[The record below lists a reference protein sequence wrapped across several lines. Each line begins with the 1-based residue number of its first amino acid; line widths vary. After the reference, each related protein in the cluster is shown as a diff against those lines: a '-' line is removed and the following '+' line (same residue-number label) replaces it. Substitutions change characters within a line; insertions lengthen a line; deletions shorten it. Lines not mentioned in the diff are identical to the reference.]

1 MGSLLGSCAFINTYK
16 PETTYSS
23 IDHNK
28 RYSFGNQPK
37 IIKWNISRFAQSLL
51 PIIHQNKE
59 KSIQLAQSVIN
70 DFDDLWNKKYYGMM
84 LNKIGIKHNEKMLY
98 SLVDELLDF
107 MQRFN
112 KDYNNTFWSL
122 SQDNF
127 LKNTLMH
134 NSAFILWYKKWQKN
148 LNRLSSVKE
157 AKDLMKKN
165 NPIII
170 PRNHLVE
177 EALEEA
183 GNGNINSFQKLLHI
197 ISNPYQQQDNLDK
210 FMKPPKA
217 SFEENFQT
225 YCGT

>member
-1 MGSLLGSCAFINTYK
+1 
-16 PETTYSS
+16 
-23 IDHNK
+23 
-28 RYSFGNQPK
+28 
-37 IIKWNISRFAQSLL
+37 
-51 PIIHQNKE
+51 
-59 KSIQLAQSVIN
+59 
-70 DFDDLWNKKYYGMM
+70 M
-84 LNKIGIKHNEKMLY
+84 LNKIGIKHNDKMLY
-98 SLVDELLDF
+98 PLIDELLHF

-127 LKNTLMH
+127 LKNTLM
-134 NSAFILWYKKWQKN
+134 NDSAFILWHKKWQKN
-148 LNRLSSVKE
+148 INRLSSMKE
-157 AKDLMKKN
+157 AKDLMKKH

-197 ISNPYQQQDNLDK
+197 TSNPYQQQDNLDK
-210 FMKPPKA
+210 FMKPPKV

>member
-1 MGSLLGSCAFINTYK
+1 M
-16 PETTYSS
+16 
-23 IDHNK
+23 
-28 RYSFGNQPK
+28 
-37 IIKWNISRFAQSLL
+37 
-51 PIIHQNKE
+51 
-59 KSIQLAQSVIN
+59 N
-70 DFDDLWNKKYYGMM
+70 D
-84 LNKIGIKHNEKMLY
+84 
-98 SLVDELLDF
+98 
-107 MQRFN
+107 
-112 KDYNNTFWSL
+112 
-122 SQDNF
+122 
-127 LKNTLMH
+127 
-134 NSAFILWYKKWQKN
+134 SAFILWYKKWQKN
-148 LNRLSSVKE
+148 LNRLSSMKE

>member
-1 MGSLLGSCAFINTYK
+1 
-16 PETTYSS
+16 
-23 IDHNK
+23 
-28 RYSFGNQPK
+28 
-37 IIKWNISRFAQSLL
+37 
-51 PIIHQNKE
+51 
-59 KSIQLAQSVIN
+59 
-70 DFDDLWNKKYYGMM
+70 
-84 LNKIGIKHNEKMLY
+84 MLY
-98 SLVDELLDF
+98 PLIDELLDF

-122 SQDNF
+122 SQDNV
-127 LKNTLMH
+127 LKNTSM
-134 NSAFILWYKKWQKN
+134 NDSAFIAWQKKWKKN
-148 LNRLSSVKE
+148 LNRLSSMKE
-157 AKDLMKKN
+157 AEDLMKKN

>member
-1 MGSLLGSCAFINTYK
+1 MCIRDS
-16 PETTYSS
+16 YSS

-37 IIKWNISRFAQSLL
+37 IIKWNISRFAETLL
-51 PIIHQNKE
+51 PIIHQDIE
-59 KSIQLAQSVIN
+59 KSLQLAQSVIDN
-70 DFDDLWNKKYYGMM
+70 FDDLWNKKYYEMM
-84 LNKIGIKHNEKMLY
+84 LNKIGIKHSDKLLY
-98 SLVDELLDF
+98 PLIDELLDF

-112 KDYNNTFWSL
+112 MDYNNTFWSL

-127 LKNTLMH
+127 LKNTLM
-134 NSAFILWYKKWQKN
+134 NDLAFIQWHKKWKKN
-148 LNRLSSVKE
+148 LNRLSSMKE

-197 ISNPYQQQDNLDK
+197 TSNPYQQQDNLDK
-210 FMKPPKA
+210 FMKPPNV